1 MDADVFFIHAMTPL
15 HPGTGQGIGVIDQPV
30 ARESATGVPFLPG
43 SSIKGVFRS
52 ECERGDLAQRVYGAD
67 AQSRETFAGSLQ
79 FTDARVL
86 FLPVRSLNGL
96 FAWVTA
102 PFMLQRFLR
111 DTLLSGS
118 EKLEAVPDLDNEECF
133 VASSTSQIVNQAND
147 ERFVVLEDVQL
158 KAQESPELSQWRKH
172 LRKVLFPG
180 DENGQNSFEDRL
192 CVVSDDVFSFFLETA
207 TEVNAHIQLE
217 EETKTTRQGAL
228 WYEETLPP
236 ESILYGLAIYSPLKA
251 TRQEVEDVLQD
262 TIQSPLQFGGNA
274 TVGQGLCWVR
284 LGEREGA

>member
-102 PFMLQRFLR
+102 PFMLQRF
-111 DTLLSGS
+111 
-118 EKLEAVPDLDNEECF
+118 
-133 VASSTSQIVNQAND
+133 
-147 ERFVVLEDVQL
+147 
-158 KAQESPELSQWRKH
+158 
-172 LRKVLFPG
+172 
-180 DENGQNSFEDRL
+180 
-192 CVVSDDVFSFFLETA
+192 CVVSACPELKWIVCLGHRSLYAAAFFERYIVVWL
-207 TEVNAHIQLE
+207 
-217 EETKTTRQGAL
+217 R
-228 WYEETLPP
+228 
-236 ESILYGLAIYSPLKA
+236 KA
-251 TRQEVEDVLQD
+251 
-262 TIQSPLQFGGNA
+262 
-274 TVGQGLCWVR
+274 
-284 LGEREGA
+284 